1 MFKLC
6 CKEGKL
12 GNFYVVELVEIGVRS
27 LLRIGSESGFLYNI
41 LMKIAEC
48 GNEEK
53 TSKYVVGQTRWQF
66 HPLQHVCMHVI

>member
-41 LMKIAEC
+41 LMKMERNAEM
-48 GNEEK
+48 K
-53 TSKYVVGQTRWQF
+53 KK
-66 HPLQHVCMHVI
+66 HPNM

>member
-6 CKEGKL
+6 WKEGKL

-41 LMKIAEC
+41 LMKMERNAEM
-48 GNEEK
+48 K
-53 TSKYVVGQTRWQF
+53 KK
-66 HPLQHVCMHVI
+66 HPNM